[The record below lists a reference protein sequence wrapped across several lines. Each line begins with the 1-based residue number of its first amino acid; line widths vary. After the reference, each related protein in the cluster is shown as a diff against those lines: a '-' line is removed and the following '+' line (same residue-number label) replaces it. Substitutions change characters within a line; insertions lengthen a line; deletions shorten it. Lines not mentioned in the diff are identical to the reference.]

1 MKLVISCEHGGN
13 DIPKDFQKYFLNQQ
27 DILQSHRG
35 YDPGTLDFYEK
46 LVPVADFSECNTVS
60 RLLIECNRSLHH
72 PKLFS
77 EISKKLTDSEKEYLI
92 ENVYLPYRKTI
103 EFQIRSYIAAR
114 EQVLHIS
121 LHSFT
126 PCLNKVERNNDIG
139 LLYDSRKS
147 LEKTFSEHWKNLFE
161 QENPLINVRYNY
173 PYLGSADGFTTYLR
187 KQFPEYYIGIELEV
201 NQKWV
206 KNNAFDESI
215 KTSLINSI
223 NRLYS
228 KN

>member
-13 DIPKDFQKYFLNQQ
+13 EIPKDFRKYFLNQH

-35 YDPGTLDFYEK
+35 YDAGTLDLFK
-46 LVPVADFSECNTVS
+46 MLVPIADFSESNTVS

-77 EISKKLTDSEKEYLI
+77 DISKRLTESEKEYLI
-92 ENVYLPYRKTI
+92 EYVYLPYRKAI
-103 EFQIRSYIAAR
+103 EFQIRNYIALG

-126 PCLNKVERNNDIG
+126 PSLHGVERNTDIG

-147 LEKTFSEHWKNLFE
+147 LEKTFCKQLKNIIKEDSPVLK
-161 QENPLINVRYNY
+161 VRYNY
-173 PYLGSADGFTTYLR
+173 PYLGNADGFTTYLR
-187 KQFPEYYIGIELEV
+187 KQFHKNYLGIELEV

-206 KNNAFDESI
+206 KNNAFDDSA
-215 KTSLINSI
+215 KTSIIKSI
-223 NRLYS
+223 NKLYS